1 MDKTQEAI
9 NKENTNHQK
18 SDIPNNLGLN
28 KKDPQ
33 TDENISFWS
42 CFSYVIIDNLYGK
55 SLKYSNAYDDAQET
69 DKNIIPYKDLDN
81 KSQNFKR

>member
-33 TDENISFWS
+33 TDKNISFWS
-42 CFSYVIIDNLYGK
+42 SF
-55 SLKYSNAYDDAQET
+55 
-69 DKNIIPYKDLDN
+69 
-81 KSQNFKR
+81 FM